1 MDLLLIPRFEDKEG
15 EFMELFHR
23 VVDVVSKITKIFV
36 LFLATGIFA
45 IILFTVVSRYGF
57 TWVLSWSE
65 EVPRYL
71 LIWVSFLSAAVGVDI
86 SDHIA
91 FDLIFR
97 KISGRAL
104 DLLRLSIN
112 GGMAGF
118 GTLML
123 IFGINFV
130 ADFGPDNMESIPF
143 TNVWFYTAM
152 PISGGLIIL
161 FSLRNQL
168 GLWFGNEGR
177 APIKQFEVID

>member
-1 MDLLLIPRFEDKEG
+1 MVN
-15 EFMELFHR
+15 FHR
-23 VVDVVSKITKIFV
+23 LVDAVSQVTKIFV

-91 FDLIFR
+91 FDLIYR
-97 KISGRAL
+97 KFKG
-104 DLLRLSIN
+104 LRLKILQFVIN
-112 GGMAGF
+112 GSIIGF

-123 IFGINFV
+123 VYGIVFV
-130 ADFGPDNMESIPF
+130 QDFGPDSMESIPF
-143 TNVWFYTAM
+143 TNVWYYTAM
-152 PISGGLIIL
+152 PISGALIVL
-161 FSLRNQL
+161 FAIRNQL

-177 APIKQFEVID
+177 AQIKKFDIIS

>member
-1 MDLLLIPRFEDKEG
+1 MKS
-15 EFMELFHR
+15 FHR
-23 VVDVVSKITKIFV
+23 FVDAISLINKIFV

-71 LIWVSFLSAAVGVDI
+71 LIWVSFLSAAAGVDI

-104 DLLRLSIN
+104 TLLRLLIN
-112 GGMAGF
+112 CSTAGF
-118 GTLML
+118 GILML
-123 IFGINFV
+123 IFGVYFV
-130 ADFGPDNMESIPF
+130 QEFGPDSMESIPF
-143 TNVWFYTAM
+143 TNHWYYTAM
-152 PISGGLIIL
+152 PISGGLIVL
-161 FSLRNQL
+161 FALRNQL
-168 GLWFGNEGR
+168 GIWFGNEGR
-177 APIKQFEVID
+177 AEIKKFEVSS

>member
-1 MDLLLIPRFEDKEG
+1 
-15 EFMELFHR
+15 MERFHR
-23 VVDVVSKITKIFV
+23 LVDAVSSITRIFV
-36 LFLATGIFA
+36 LLLATGIFA

-57 TWVLSWSE
+57 TWVFSWSE

-71 LIWVSFLSAAVGVDI
+71 LIWVSFLTAAIGVDI

-104 DLLRLSIN
+104 TLLRLVIN
-112 GGMAGF
+112 AGMAGF

-123 IFGINFV
+123 IYGIQFV
-130 ADFGPDNMESIPF
+130 QDFGPDGMESIPF
-143 TNVWFYTAM
+143 TNHWYYTAM
-152 PISGGLIIL
+152 PISGGLIVL

-168 GLWFGNEGR
+168 GLWFGNAGR
-177 APIKQFEVID
+177 AEIKKLDFSS